1 MKVKFKSTISQ
12 ISYNG
17 EPGYPYLTI
26 MLNRYETLEPK
37 KYQKLKRLFKSKKQI
52 KITLKD

>member
-1 MKVKFKSTISQ
+1 MKIKFKGTVSE

-17 EPGYPYLTI
+17 EPGYPCLTI
-26 MLNRYETLEPK
+26 ILYRYETLEPK
-37 KYQKLKRLFKSKKQI
+37 IYRKLKRLFKSKKQI